1 MKFGMPGFV
10 VPVVMSSRESLSIF
24 DYGDGTFRTKLVTGK
39 IILTD
44 YLLKS
49 YVSTNLYASL
59 WFWTKD
65 AAEQSWLHR
74 PLQCRYLLKLG
85 LKEVVTMFCFF

>member
-49 YVSTNLYASL
+49 CVYMIFLSS
-59 WFWTKD
+59 
-65 AAEQSWLHR
+65 E
-74 PLQCRYLLKLG
+74 
-85 LKEVVTMFCFF
+85 